1 MNTERLTS
9 TLIGFAIVLGTLS
22 LAGII
27 GLGCLWAG

>member
-9 TLIGFAIVLGTLS
+9 ALIGFVIVAGTMS

-27 GLGCLWAG
+27 GLGYLWAG